1 MVRSAVRVVVRTR
14 PTEHGSESV
23 KVAKDGNSIM
33 VHVPRNKDSG
43 FVNNAQEDFSYP
55 FTHILDNSPQ
65 EMVYAVAAHDVVES
79 ALEGY
84 NGTVMTYG
92 QTGAGKT
99 YTMSGGDDFKT
110 RGIIPRAV
118 ADLFGSVQQL
128 PDKLFEITI
137 SYLEIYNERVF
148 DLLEPSSN
156 PEDFQILEDTMG
168 QITVKGIAQKAAKSE
183 SEALALLFEGNTNRA
198 VAQHQLNQ
206 RSSRSHC
213 VFTIHIRSR
222 SLMESEGHTLQSKLH
237 LIDLAGSERV
247 SKTHPDGQMLKEV
260 QYINKSLSFLEQVVL
275 ALSSQNRQH
284 VPFRQSK
291 LTNMLKGSL
300 GGNCKTTLIANVW
313 CENTNLE
320 ETVSTLKFAQ
330 RMMRIQNDASVNIVI
345 DPSAQI
351 KLLERQI
358 TELKNELQMQN
369 QLYGKTNVTYD
380 EFSEEERYEV
390 QQKVDKYLEGPP
402 LIQGEL
408 PEFIEIRN
416 LREVKEYFR
425 IFHNC
430 VKRAE
435 ADAEAHPKDKGE
447 QEDKGGPGQSAGDVG
462 AEDTGVGEV
471 DGGAG
476 FGVGSGVAADG
487 LRQAVASSNRYAA
500 QSKRPATGADAGAGG
515 GGDEEA
521 VVARVTQPDKGQS
534 YEDFKSNEGAQL
546 AELLRKSLADLK
558 EKKKKV
564 AESAKLVNDE
574 KTNIDRLR
582 TFVEAKRKG
591 REDEEDGE
599 ALDHEELDA
608 LKGLKAAKLRYKQL
622 FEEAAQHRTQRE
634 YAQRMVDQAREKLIT
649 DFEQWFEATYPADAV
664 AQDVGSF
671 DDERQRTDDKV
682 GAEEDPAAA
691 EFYKAQRMLKQGP
704 RPPGGRNRGRGA
716 GAGAFAARA
725 ARQR

>member
-14 PTEHGSESV
+14 PTDAPTDAV

-33 VHVPRNKDSG
+33 VHVPRSKDSG

-55 FTHILDNSPQ
+55 FTHILDNAPQ

-99 YTMSGGDDFKT
+99 YTMSGGDDFKS
-110 RGIIPRAV
+110 RGIIPRAI

-128 PDKLFEITI
+128 PDKLFEISI
-137 SYLEIYNERVF
+137 SYLEIYNERVY
-148 DLLEPSSN
+148 DLLETTSN
-156 PEDFQILEDTMG
+156 PEDFQILEDGMG
-168 QITVKGIAQKAAKSE
+168 QVAVKGIAQRTAKSE
-183 SEALALLFEGNTNRA
+183 AEALALLFEGNTNRA

-247 SKTHPDGQMLKEV
+247 SKTNPDGQMLREV
-260 QYINKSLSFLEQVVL
+260 QYINKSLSFLEQVVM
-275 ALSSQNRQH
+275 ALSAQNRQH

-330 RMMRIQNDASVNIVI
+330 RMMRIQNDATVNIVI

-358 TELKNELQMQN
+358 TELKAELQMQN
-369 QLYGKTNVTYD
+369 QLHGKAQVTYD
-380 EFSEEERYEV
+380 EFSEEERYEL

-408 PEFIEIRN
+408 PEHIEIRN

-435 ADAEAHPKDKGE
+435 AEAGEHPKEKGE
-447 QEDKGGPGQSAGDVG
+447 QDDKGGQPSAGDVS

-487 LRQAVASSNRYAA
+487 LRQAVAASNRYAA
-500 QSKRPATGADAGAGG
+500 QTKRVPAGADSAGG
-515 GGDEEA
+515 AEGEE
-521 VVARVTQPDKGQS
+521 VLVARITQPDKEQA
-534 YEDFKSNEGAQL
+534 YEDFKGHEGVQL

-564 AESAKLVNDE
+564 SESAKLVNEE
-574 KTNIDRLR
+574 KTAIDRLR
-582 TFVEAKRKG
+582 VYVEAKRKG
-591 REDEEDGE
+591 REEEEDGE
-599 ALDHEELDA
+599 ALDRDEVDA
-608 LKGLKAAKLRYKQL
+608 LKQLKAAKERYKVL
-622 FEEAAQHRTQRE
+622 HEENAQHRTQRE

-649 DFEQWFEATYPADAV
+649 DFEQWYEATYPTDAV
-664 AQDVGSF
+664 AQDVGTL
-671 DDERQRTDDKV
+671 DDERQRGADDKT

-691 EFYKAQRMLKQGP
+691 EFYRAQRMMKKGP
-704 RPPGGRNRGRGA
+704 HPPGRNRGGRGA